1 MDDGLD
7 ALGAYFLNID
17 TSLIKTVK
25 AQSFN
30 DWRYKL
36 TKFRHT
42 RSLELSSLVTA
53 HANASILRSGSAV
66 VCMEVVIVGKDTLM
80 LNMVIGDGQRQ
91 PKKMRRL
98 YFSHPPKSKG
108 LAATTSAG
116 MRPELQWTWI
126 TNQLEK
132 AVVGTRRRVPLKKVF
147 R

>member
-53 HANASILRSGSAV
+53 HANASILRSGSTV

-80 LNMVIGDGQRQ
+80 LNVVILTVG
-91 PKKMRRL
+91 
-98 YFSHPPKSKG
+98 PPCSVASK
-108 LAATTSAG
+108 
-116 MRPELQWTWI
+116 
-126 TNQLEK
+126 TN
-132 AVVGTRRRVPLKKVF
+132 
-147 R
+147 